1 MARTSKTKLN
11 NSAKS
16 GHPCLVPNL
25 GRNAFRFSPL
35 RMKFA
40 VGSSYGFYYVK
51 VVSLYAHFLES
62 FFIIHGCWILP
73 KVFPG
78 SIEMI
83 IWFLFFNLLI
93 WCITMI
99 DLHILKNSYIPG
111 INPA

>member
-62 FFIIHGCWILP
+62 FLSYMGVGFCR
-73 KVFPG
+73 KF
-78 SIEMI
+78 
-83 IWFLFFNLLI
+83 FLGPLR
-93 WCITMI
+93 
-99 DLHILKNSYIPG
+99 
-111 INPA
+111 